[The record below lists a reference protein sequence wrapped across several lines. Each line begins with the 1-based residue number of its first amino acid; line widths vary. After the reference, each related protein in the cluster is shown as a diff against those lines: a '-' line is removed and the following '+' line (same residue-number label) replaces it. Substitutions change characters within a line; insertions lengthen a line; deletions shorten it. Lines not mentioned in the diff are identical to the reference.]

1 MHRQSPSKER
11 RVTVTR
17 ADAPDWIALPEVV
30 ERSQCLLGFVG
41 LIAPRNLDRQLG
53 RCVILNCGAVVFA
66 AE

>member
-1 MHRQSPSKER
+1 M
-11 RVTVTR
+11 TVTR
-17 ADAPDWIALPEVV
+17 ADASDWIALPEVV